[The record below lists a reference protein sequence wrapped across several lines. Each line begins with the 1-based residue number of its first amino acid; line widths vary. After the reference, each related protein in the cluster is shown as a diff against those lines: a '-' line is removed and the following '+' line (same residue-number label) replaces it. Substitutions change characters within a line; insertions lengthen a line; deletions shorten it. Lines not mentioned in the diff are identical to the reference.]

1 MADSPKKIVR
11 EATVEI
17 LEMWVDAFDNV
28 LMEFGADNPQA
39 AVAAALLVVNGAR
52 EFIDNEKAKA

>member
-17 LEMWVDAFDNV
+17 LEMWVDKFDEV
-28 LMEFGADNPQA
+28 LVEFGMDNPQA